1 MSVGVNVWAWLLYIW
16 LYYTRLFCIHCVD
29 DKAHTVVE
37 GKLEYSTLINKFLH
51 ELTNE
56 LFPHVTTTYMN
67 LFPIFSSTNTVARIV
82 TEDGINECKHGM
94 YGIPPS
100 TDSFLLRAAMKS
112 KIDRSRGASTVNKK
126 K

>member
-1 MSVGVNVWAWLLYIW
+1 
-16 LYYTRLFCIHCVD
+16 
-29 DKAHTVVE
+29 
-37 GKLEYSTLINKFLH
+37 
-51 ELTNE
+51 
-56 LFPHVTTTYMN
+56 MN